1 MSFEMEKAV
10 IGCLI
15 MDVKSI
21 EKVYLNLTE
30 DKFSDPYLGRIY
42 HEIRKSYDNG
52 KGLDVNTLVF
62 TLGDIPN
69 IQPLLAECLDKV
81 STSVKIEEYA
91 GYIVRDYKARM
102 LDRLLN
108 IHPTAEGID
117 GQIEELQAKLEILT
131 NDRQENSQ
139 TAEELVNE
147 FRPQRGIDTRE
158 QGIALGFAEL
168 DKKIGGLDGGDI
180 AIIGARPAVGKTA
193 FAVQVMMNI
202 AKSGKK
208 VELFSLEMTNE
219 QIYDRIISHESG
231 ISLQRVKRALRFTD
245 EELPKIDKAND
256 TLKGLKDR
264 IVFLDD
270 VDSVTEMEV
279 SLKKHK
285 PDVAIVDY
293 VQLIKPESQYRGNRY
308 AEVGAVSHAI
318 KKMAKKLKIPIIL
331 LCQLNRVFDETKEP
345 SMNELRESGDLEQ
358 DASVVCLLWN
368 ETEDKIQKG
377 VKVDKSRSGETGKI
391 TLYFEGRKMR
401 FSETGT
407 FSVETGDTPF
417 A

>member
-117 GQIEELQAKLEILT
+117 GQIKELQAKLEILT

-147 FRPQRGIDTRE
+147 FRSQRGIDTRE

-245 EELPKIDKAND
+245 EELPNIDKAND

-407 FSVETGDTPF
+407 FSVETGDTPL